1 MDSLSEA
8 ESGSFGASRVLASDD
23 SCAGRSFFPSGVK
36 EEELRSVEGQD
47 SLKGLVEFDLGGFP
61 SWELESGSK

>member
-8 ESGSFGASRVLASDD
+8 ESGSFCASRVLASDD
-23 SCAGRSFFPSGVK
+23 CCAGRSFFPSGVR
-36 EEELRSVEGQD
+36 EEELRSVEGHD
-47 SLKGLVEFDLGGFP
+47 SLKGLVEFDLGGLP